1 MIRVALPERTFPS
14 VPLAD
19 AARLWRT
26 SRRTTVLRA
35 LLALV
40 LLGLLVVLL
49 VGSFALKTRPTSY
62 FAKGG
67 GGIAVVDFS
76 KSIDPRAYRRTAQ
89 ILKTLADSDQRLG
102 LVGFSD
108 TAYEMLPP
116 GTRGD
121 EVRPMLRYF
130 PVGAGTAAASLGSQV
145 TPWSAAFLGG
155 TNISRGLTLARQILE
170 REHTPRGSVLLV
182 SDLGDSSSDV
192 PLLTQEIGE
201 YERAGI
207 SLRVVPL
214 FPSAQDLALFTSI
227 AGQHVVLDPHELAT
241 NTAVAERRSVV
252 GSFPFWLA
260 VGGALLL
267 LGLGANELLC
277 RRLDW
282 ARR

>member
-1 MIRVALPERTFPS
+1 MAARPLDVESI
-14 VPLAD
+14 PLAD
-19 AARLWRT
+19 ARSLWAKA
-26 SRRTTVLRA
+26 RRTFRVRVALAIA
-35 LLALV
+35 LL
-40 LLGLLVVLL
+40 LL
-49 VGSFALKTRPTSY
+49 FAVCLAAAFHLRVRPTSY
-62 FAKGG
+62 FARGG
-67 GGIAVVDFS
+67 AGIVVADFS
-76 KSIDPRAYRRTAQ
+76 RSIDPRAYRRTGEL
-89 ILKTLADSDQRLG
+89 LKSLADSDQRLG
-102 LVGFSD
+102 LVAFAD
-108 TAYEMLPP
+108 DAYEMLPP

-130 PVGAGTAAASLGSQV
+130 PVGAGTAAAASLGSQV